1 MQKRWYDLD
10 PTVSLAVSL
19 MKNANDDIQLKCAE
33 YIVTKAKN
41 FGVKNSENALN
52 EAFNY
57 ILRRWY
63 DKDKRIQEA
72 FEYLKAAP
80 LDLQKEIANDL
91 LRVLQI
97 S

>member
-19 MKNANDDIQLKCAE
+19 MKNANEQTQLQCAD
-33 YIVTKAKN
+33 YIITRAK
-41 FGVKNSENALN
+41 GVGIKNKENALN

-72 FEYLKAAP
+72 FDYFKSAP
-80 LDLQKEIANDL
+80 PDVQREIAL
-91 LRVLQI
+91 ELIQALQI
-97 S
+97 C

>member
-1 MQKRWYDLD
+1 
-10 PTVSLAVSL
+10 